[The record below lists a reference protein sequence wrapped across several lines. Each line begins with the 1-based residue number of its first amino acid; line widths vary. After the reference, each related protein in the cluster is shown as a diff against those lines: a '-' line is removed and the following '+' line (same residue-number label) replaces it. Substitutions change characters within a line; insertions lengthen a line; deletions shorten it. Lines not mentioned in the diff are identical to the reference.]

1 MTEPAAARR
10 PKALAFDVFGTVVD
24 WRTSIARESAAFL
37 TQIDRSDIDPHDFAD
52 QWRRRYLP
60 AMAAV
65 SGGQRGFV
73 KLDILHRE
81 MLGAVLDAQGID
93 PAALDQTLL
102 ADWTDAWHR
111 LDPWPDSV
119 AGIARL
125 RTAFP
130 VSPPP
135 ASRTIPTRRCG
146 PSRSPNSSAS
156 GGARKSAGVHRGR
169 PFARRGAGSCAVLRA
184 AGARQDHAG
193 ADRRARARGRLSLHF
208 RPGDRQG
215 GRSRRAADQ
224 SRGPHDVLFIDEI
237 HRLNPVVE
245 EILYP
250 AMEDRALDIIIGEGP
265 SARSRCGSICRPSRW
280 SARPRGR
287 GC

>member
-24 WRTSIARESAAFL
+24 WRSSIARESATVLA
-37 TQIDRSDIDPHDFAD
+37 QIDRDDIDPHDFAD

-81 MLGAVLDAQGID
+81 MLDAGLNDQGID
-93 PAALDQTLL
+93 AATLDPALL
-102 ADWTDAWHR
+102 ADWTNAWHR

-130 VSPPP
+130 VVTLSNGNVSLMIDMARRAGLVWDAILGAEYARAYKPQP
-135 ASRTIPTRRCG
+135 AAYLATANALGLVPHELCLVASHHSDLAAARACG
-146 PSRSPNSSAS
+146 LMTAHIDRPMEY
-156 GGARKSAGVHRGR
+156 GGARAPDADAAQDWEYSADSLT
-169 PFARRGAGSCAVLRA
+169 ALA
-184 AGARQDHAG
+184 AQ
-193 ADRRARARGRLSLHF
+193 L
-208 RPGDRQG
+208 
-215 GRSRRAADQ
+215 
-224 SRGPHDVLFIDEI
+224 
-237 HRLNPVVE
+237 
-245 EILYP
+245 
-250 AMEDRALDIIIGEGP
+250 
-265 SARSRCGSICRPSRW
+265 
-280 SARPRGR
+280 